1 MSLNFSSPLFLFGLL
16 GITIPILI
24 HLLTRRQ
31 QKHIQFSAVYL
42 LFQSQKRSIKQ
53 SRPNK
58 LLLLLLRCL
67 GISIFSLALANPF
80 FSLGDS
86 EAFRSNSPSSFVFI
100 VDDSYSMRSQTKEK
114 TLFAS
119 TTEFILKLLVEIPE
133 GSEFSLVLA
142 SSPTNVYQ
150 DWISQ
155 KGSFEK
161 LISSLQPSFQT
172 TDIGNALYKAV
183 ELLNNSKHKD
193 KNLILLTDM
202 DKNGWDMEAFSA
214 IKQLPNISL
223 QIFDF
228 SSLSNK
234 QNQVAVTSVKTQ
246 QEFLARSQILKI
258 KAKIKNYSQ
267 ESKRLPVSL
276 ILNKK
281 LKKETLIDLPVGQTI
296 STEFSIPLRKEDPVL
311 GSIKVSEDTLP
322 TDDRRYFAH
331 HPNQNIKVLV
341 VDGDPSTVSHQS
353 ESFYLERALNPFS
366 VSLSHIDPTV
376 STLAELP
383 LRNLS
388 DFSVVILANVRELPL
403 NYELELENF
412 VMRGGALIFGMG
424 DQIDAKYYNEK
435 LGNLLPV
442 TLEAIKQYKEI
453 HLQFKNNEHPIMR
466 AFSAKA
472 IEEMKDIPFFSI
484 YTTQTRDKKNF
495 KIANWFNNQNPAV
508 IESDIGNGK
517 VILFLSSLDR
527 QWNDFPI
534 QPTFLPWIQR
544 WTQYATRGLE
554 NISHQNLLIGEIFQ
568 QNIDQASGLWVIK
581 TPEGN
586 LNVIQT
592 NGGKATFEKTYTPG
606 VYSIF
611 ELPHENTAKTITKL
625 PIGSKPVGSF
635 TVNIDT
641 QESSPQ
647 KINEEIIK
655 TLLPDLEII
664 IKNPELNTSK
674 LPSSEKTPL
683 ATPLL
688 LLVAGI
694 LLIEGWMVRKE

>member
-16 GITIPILI
+16 GITVPILI

-42 LFQSQKRSIKQ
+42 LFQSQKRSIKK
-53 SRPNK
+53 SRPNR

-86 EAFRSNSPSSFVFI
+86 EAFRNNSPSSFVFI

-114 TLFAS
+114 TLFES
-119 TTEFILKLLVEIPE
+119 TIDFISKLLIQIPE

-142 SSPTNVYQ
+142 SSPANIYQ

-155 KGSFEK
+155 KESFEK

-202 DKNGWDMEAFSA
+202 SKNGWDMEVLSG
-214 IKQLPNISL
+214 IKQFPNIPL

-228 SSLSNK
+228 SPLSIK
-234 QNQVAVTSVKTQ
+234 QNQVAVKSVKTQ
-246 QEFLARSQILKI
+246 QEFLARSRILKI
-258 KAKIKNYSQ
+258 KTEIKNYSQ
-267 ESKRLPVSL
+267 ENKRLPVSL
-276 ILNKK
+276 ILNKN
-281 LKKETLIDLPVGQTI
+281 LKKEALIELQAGKAI
-296 STEFSIPLRKEDPVL
+296 SKEFSIPLRKEDPILGNIRVL
-311 GSIKVSEDTLP
+311 EDSLP

-331 HPNQNIKVLV
+331 HPNQNIKVLI
-341 VDGDPSTVSHQS
+341 VDGDPGTVSHQS

-366 VSLSHIDPTV
+366 VSLSHIDPTI
-376 STLAELP
+376 STLTELP
-383 LRNLS
+383 LRSLS
-388 DFSVVILANVRELPL
+388 DFSVVILANVRELPID
-403 NYELELENF
+403 YELKLENF
-412 VMRGGALIFGMG
+412 VLQGGALIFGMG

-435 LGNLLPV
+435 LGNLLPI
-442 TLEAIKQYKEI
+442 TLGAIQQYKEI
-453 HLQFKNNEHPIMR
+453 HLLFKNNEHPVMR
-466 AFSAKA
+466 AFSDKA
-472 IEEMKDIPFFSI
+472 IKEMRDIPFFSI
-484 YTTQTRDKKNF
+484 YTTQARDGKSF
-495 KIANWFNNQNPAV
+495 KVANWFNNQNPAV
-508 IESDIGNGK
+508 IENDIGNGK
-517 VILFLSSLDR
+517 VIVFLSSLDR
-527 QWNDFPI
+527 EWNDFPI

-554 NISHQNLLIGEIFQ
+554 NISHPNLLIGESFQ
-568 QNIDQASGLWVIK
+568 QNIDQTNGIWVIK
-581 TPEGN
+581 TPDGN

-592 NGGKATFEKTYTPG
+592 NEGKATFEKTYSPG

-611 ELPHENTAKTITKL
+611 ELPYENTAQTITKL
-625 PIGSKPVGSF
+625 PIGSKPVGTF

-641 QESSPQ
+641 HESSPK
-647 KINEEIIK
+647 KITEEIIK
-655 TLLPDLEII
+655 NFLPNLETV
-664 IKNPELNTSK
+664 IKTPKLNESK
-674 LPSSEKTPL
+674 LPSSDRTLL

-688 LLVAGI
+688 LLVVGI
-694 LLIEGWMVRKE
+694 LLIEGWILRNE